1 MIMWAAANGKRPPQ
15 DLTIA
20 VAKPMRAEISPTK
33 ALARPIQSASPALPP
48 VPSVNKMFA
57 A

>member
-1 MIMWAAANGKRPPQ
+1 MGNGRRRTLQ
-15 DLTIA
+15 IA

-48 VPSVNKMFA
+48 VPSVDKMFA